1 VIPEP
6 EGICSVKA
14 SHNLARVSVS
24 FDEDHLVP
32 HGGLAVAGLLAQK
45 LGVAELVD
53 AHVTL
58 TGEGGGNCGAKAL
71 TVIGS
76 ALAGGD
82 CIDDVDVLRAGAT
95 PQLFDQVRAPSTVG
109 TWLRLFI
116 WATVRQ
122 LDRVTRELLRRAWA
136 AGLGPDLDAD
146 LTIDIDST
154 VVETYGLQKQ
164 GGAKFSYLGVR
175 GYHPLVAS
183 LANTGELLHAR
194 LRGGNAASGR
204 GAATFVAETIARVR
218 DAGAR
223 GALTLRAD
231 SGFYAGAVVSACRR
245 ADVAFSITA
254 RKNRSIQ
261 AAIDA
266 IPDTAWTPIPYWLDG
281 GADVAETEYTAFAG
295 TRHAVTCRLLIRRVR
310 PTPGSQLA
318 LDVVFDYHA
327 ILTDRDGDPLA
338 IEADHRRH
346 AVVEHVIADLKHH
359 AGLAHLPSGKFAA
372 NAAWLALI
380 GIAYN
385 LGRWTANAA
394 GLGRVTTKTLRLTI
408 IATPARLVQRSRQRR
423 LRMPRHWP
431 WADAINHALA
441 AFARMPPPG

>member
-1 VIPEP
+1 M
-6 EGICSVKA
+6 KA

-24 FDEDHLVP
+24 FDDDKLLP
-32 HGGLAVAGLLAQK
+32 NGGLAVAGVLAQK

-58 TGEGGGNCGAKAL
+58 SGDGAGNSGAKAL

-82 CIDDVDVLRAGAT
+82 CIDDVDVLRAGAA
-95 PQLFDQVRAPSTVG
+95 PQLFDGVRAPSTVG
-109 TWLRLFI
+109 TWLRLFV

-122 LDRVTRELLRRAWA
+122 LDRVTRELLARAWG

-154 VVETYGLQKQ
+154 VCETYGLNKQ
-164 GGAKFSYLGVR
+164 GGQRFSYLGVR
-175 GYHPLVAS
+175 GYHPLIAS
-183 LANTGELLHAR
+183 LADTGELLHTR

-204 GAATFVAETIARVR
+204 GAASFVAETISRVR

-223 GALTLRAD
+223 GGLTLRAD

-245 ADVAFSITA
+245 AGVAFSVTV
-254 RKNRSIQ
+254 RKNTAVRR
-261 AAIDA
+261 AIDA
-266 IPDTAWTPIPYWLDG
+266 IPDQAWTPIPYWIDG
-281 GADVAETEYTAFAG
+281 GADVAETTYTAFAG
-295 TRHAVTCRLLIRRVR
+295 SEHEITCRLLVRRVR

-318 LDVVFDYHA
+318 MDVVFDYHA
-327 ILTDRDGDPLA
+327 ILTDRDGDLLSV
-338 IEADHRRH
+338 EADHRRH

-372 NAAWLALI
+372 NAAWLTLV
-380 GIAYN
+380 GVAYN
-385 LGRWTANAA
+385 LARWTAHAA

-408 IATPARLVQRSRQRR
+408 IAVPARLVRRSRRLR
-423 LRMPRHWP
+423 LRMPTGWP
-431 WADAINHALA
+431 WADAIRDALA
-441 AFARMPPPG
+441 AFARIAAPG